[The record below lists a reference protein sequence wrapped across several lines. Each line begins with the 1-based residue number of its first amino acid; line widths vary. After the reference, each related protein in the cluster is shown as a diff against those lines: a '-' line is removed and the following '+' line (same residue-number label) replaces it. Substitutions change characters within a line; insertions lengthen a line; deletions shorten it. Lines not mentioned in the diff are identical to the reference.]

1 MGVFTLFPKQTQI
14 MNKVLIVIAFLIVPF
29 FATAKNDTKTEI
41 SASKTEV
48 KASIKQEVTIKKY
61 DKITIDPRKQNLDL
75 NFKKSND
82 IIDVKAYIK
91 SLQLKRKATVI
102 G

>member
-1 MGVFTLFPKQTQI
+1 

-29 FATAKNDTKTEI
+29 FATAQNDTKTEI

-61 DKITIDPRKQNLDL
+61 DKITIDPKKQNLDL

>member
-1 MGVFTLFPKQTQI
+1 

>member
-1 MGVFTLFPKQTQI
+1 M

-29 FATAKNDTKTEI
+29 FATAQNDTKTEI
-41 SASKTEV
+41 STSKTEI
-48 KASIKQEVTIKKY
+48 KAAVKQEVTIKKY
-61 DKITIDPRKQNLDL
+61 DKITIDPKKQNLDL